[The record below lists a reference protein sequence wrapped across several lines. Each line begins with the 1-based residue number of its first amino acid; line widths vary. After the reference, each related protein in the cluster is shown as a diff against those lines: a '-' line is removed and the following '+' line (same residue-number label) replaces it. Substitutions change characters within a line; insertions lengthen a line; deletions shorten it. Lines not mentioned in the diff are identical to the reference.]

1 VRDGARGT
9 GVVTLERLRFRC
21 RDRGL
26 LSGPRRAARTSV
38 VEKEIPVKKLFFS
51 LTAAAWALSL
61 AGEASAQYNP
71 YAQQATRQA
80 PAAQAHYAPQ
90 QAYPQQGYS
99 QQGYRQPGYQQSGYA
114 VQPVSTAM
122 RPGTTTYAGS
132 PAVGLK
138 PVNPPSAATQ
148 RILMASRTGTNVS
161 TAQNTAPAKQPVAP
175 PQQYWNSG
183 MNASPWEP
191 SQGASYG
198 APQGS
203 PQGAAYGA
211 PQADAV
217 SGGGAVGGQCG
228 GDQCGGDCGHSCG
241 HCGCLHGWLHSGC
254 LLHSTGDLVQHMPHF
269 GTTHGYYYFRP
280 YHVMHVFS
288 QQELVTR
295 WGGDPRNPYDNTMF
309 QNVYQQ
315 LGVDAATV
323 KARAEQAA
331 KDAQAA
337 NQAAQEYVVPT
348 PLPNYPTAPQ
358 YVPGSEHIIPPGV
371 VPQGAIPQGMP
382 MPPTPAVE
390 YVPGR

>member
-1 VRDGARGT
+1 M
-9 GVVTLERLRFRC
+9 
-21 RDRGL
+21 
-26 LSGPRRAARTSV
+26 
-38 VEKEIPVKKLFFS
+38 KKLFFS

-71 YAQQATRQA
+71 YAQQAMRQA
-80 PAAQAHYAPQ
+80 PAAQAYYAPQ
-90 QAYPQQGYS
+90 QQ
-99 QQGYRQPGYQQSGYA
+99 RGYQQPGYA

-161 TAQNTAPAKQPVAP
+161 TAQNTAPAKPPVAP

-183 MNASPWEP
+183 MNASPWEA

-203 PQGAAYGA
+203 AFGAQGSAYGA
-211 PQADAV
+211 PQADAI
-217 SGGGAVGGQCG
+217 SGGGYGGPAPAGGGQCCGNGGGAVGGDCCGSSCG
-228 GDQCGGDCGHSCG
+228 G
-241 HCGCLHGWLHSGC
+241 CGCLHGCC
-254 LLHSTGDLVQHMPHF
+254 LLKSTGDLVQHMPHF

-288 QQELVTR
+288 QQELATR

-331 KDAQAA
+331 KDAQAT

-358 YVPGSEHIIPPGV
+358 YVPGSEHIVPPGAIPPGA
-371 VPQGAIPQGMP
+371 VPQGAIPQGTLPQGMP
-382 MPPTPAVE
+382 MPPAPAVE